1 MSLISLILQ
10 KNMRGL
16 YTTEVQEFHVQN
28 FVMKR
33 LIKRCLPDLWS
44 HLTRKLQINVELFM
58 TQWIMT
64 FFTGWI
70 TDERYL
76 LPIFDNILV
85 SIYGDTEEEDQA
97 MLSWIF
103 IFSVILAILER
114 NQEALLAMNDISDVA
129 EHFKKM

>member
-1 MSLISLILQ
+1 MPLNVEKMTFMSLISLILQ

-16 YTTEVQEFHVQN
+16 YTAEVQEFHVQN

-44 HLTRKLQINVELFM
+44 HLTRKLQINVELFT

-103 IFSVILAILER
+103 IFCIILA
-114 NQEALLAMNDISDVA
+114 LL
-129 EHFKKM
+129 K